1 MGSQGDTHRI
11 HGLTKSIDPAKRYSG
26 WGGWGARGPAR
37 RDHRTWL
44 RMVGKAKRPLTYIP
58 ITYIISLIGSFKIQ
72 KERAVDAPGT
82 RTMSTNTK
90 LAANLKSASSSIE
103 VPQRQ

>member
-1 MGSQGDTHRI
+1 MGGQGDTHRI
-11 HGLTKSIDPAKRYSG
+11 RGLTKSIDSDKRYSG
-26 WGGWGARGPAR
+26 WGGWGPRGLAR

-44 RMVGKAKRPLTYIP
+44 RRVGEAKRLLTYIP
-58 ITYIISLIGSFKIQ
+58 ITYIILLIGSCKIQ
-72 KERAVDAPGT
+72 KDRAVDAPGT

-90 LAANLKSASSSIE
+90 LAANLMSASSSIE